1 MTSWNRRVAAA
12 TRVRETDGEFTGQ
25 RLAALGLPAGLHPDD
40 ATTVFSLLRI
50 AEGRPGGFG
59 TTILARVEGADGN
72 PDRQVRIVVLG
83 NERGATTLVGDA
95 DDELILDS
103 LTGLPGREYLLEM
116 LEDAIQDTTNG
127 NHSVAVYS
135 IDIDRF
141 KSVNDTRGFIAGDD
155 ALRFLATKLE
165 DALRPDDI
173 LTRFGGDEFTIVC
186 PHALGVAE
194 ATALGERFRATCI
207 DAGTDS
213 PLNGLTVSVGIA
225 IGRADRNAEDL
236 VREAE
241 TARYQAKELGRDRCE
256 LFDDELRTR
265 SERRNTVDQ
274 RLRKALDDDAIEVH
288 YQPIV
293 DLATERI
300 VGCEALLRIAG
311 EDGHHLNPRELV
323 GAAEDSGLIR
333 RIEETVLQRAAAAL
347 RTLPAGG
354 DNPIFVSV
362 NVSDQRVLDNRFP
375 LTLARTLH
383 NADLPSEQV
392 HLELHPA
399 MLAPLG
405 AGLRLVTQLRALG
418 VRVVIDEYLGA
429 SDNKLIDKDA
439 IDLVKLDRRL
449 VRGIHDDRGRARAE
463 LVIGSIT
470 DRGIDV
476 CAVGVETPQDLDAI
490 RELGCRYAQGYLLS
504 PPIEAIHLAEL
515 VAAQG

>member
-1 MTSWNRRVAAA
+1 MHGDPEKQGPLSMFENP
-12 TRVRETDGEFTGQ
+12 DSSIHSL
-25 RLAALGLPAGLHPDD
+25 RLPTGLHPDD

-72 PDRQVRIVVLG
+72 PDRQVCIVVLG
-83 NERGATTLVGDA
+83 NERGATTLIGDA

-116 LEDAIQDTTNG
+116 LEGAIQDTTNG

-241 TARYQAKELGRDRCE
+241 TARCQAKELGRDRCE

-265 SERRNTVDQ
+265 SERRNTVD
-274 RLRKALDDDAIEVH
+274 
-288 YQPIV
+288 
-293 DLATERI
+293 LATERT
-300 VGCEALLRIAG
+300 VGCEAPLRI
-311 EDGHHLNPRELV
+311 
-323 GAAEDSGLIR
+323 
-333 RIEETVLQRAAAAL
+333 
-347 RTLPAGG
+347 AGG

-418 VRVVIDEYLGA
+418 VRVVIDEYVGA
-429 SDNKLIDKDA
+429 IDNKLIDKDA

-470 DRGIDV
+470 DSGIDV

-490 RELGCRYAQGYLLS
+490 
-504 PPIEAIHLAEL
+504 HLAEL

>member
-12 TRVRETDGEFTGQ
+12 TRIRETDGEFTGE
-25 RLAALGLPAGLHPDD
+25 RLAGLGLPTNLHPDD
-40 ATTVFSLLRI
+40 ATAVFSLLRI

-59 TTILARVEGADGN
+59 TTILARVEGEYGN
-72 PDRQVRIVVLG
+72 PGRSVRIVVLG

-95 DDELILDS
+95 DDELILDN

-116 LEDAIQDTTNG
+116 LEGAIQDTATSD
-127 NHSVAVYS
+127 HSVAVYS

-141 KSVNDTRGFIAGDD
+141 KSVNNTRGFSAGDD
-155 ALRFLATKLE
+155 TLRFLATKLE

-186 PHALGVAE
+186 PHVLGVAE

-207 DAGTDS
+207 DTGLYS
-213 PLNGLTVSVGIA
+213 PLNGLTMSIGIA

-236 VREAE
+236 VSEAE
-241 TARYQAKELGRDRCE
+241 TALYQAKGLGRDRCE
-256 LFDDELRTR
+256 LFDDEIRTR
-265 SERRNTVDQ
+265 AERRNTVDQ
-274 RLRKALDDDAIEVH
+274 RLRTALDNDAIEVH

-293 DLATERI
+293 ELETERV

-311 EDGHHLNPRELV
+311 EDGSHLNARELV

-333 RIEETVLQRAAAAL
+333 RIEETVLQRAAAAV
-347 RTLPAGG
+347 RTLPQIG
-354 DNPIFVSV
+354 DDPIFVSL
-362 NVSDQRVLDNRFP
+362 NVSDQRVLDSRFP
-375 LTLARTLH
+375 LTLARMLH
-383 NADLPSEQV
+383 NADLPAEQV
-392 HLELHPA
+392 QLELHPEI
-399 MLAPLG
+399 LAQKG

-418 VRVVIDEYLGA
+418 SGIVIDEYLGA
-429 SDNKLIDKDA
+429 SDSTLINKNS
-439 IDLVKLDRRL
+439 IDLVKLDKRL
-449 VRGIHDDRGRARAE
+449 VHGIHTDRGRTRAE

-476 CAVGVETPQDLDAI
+476 CAVGVETPEDLEAI
-490 RELGCRYAQGYLLS
+490 RELGCRYAQGYLFS
-504 PPIEAIHLAEL
+504 PPVEVIRLAEL